1 MRDLRSGIGRNS
13 IDDHRRVQSA
23 ASPPLAIDPW
33 VASSLLQ
40 KAIRRGDADM
50 AERAAITLH
59 RVRGKGIWRRFL
71 GIAFE
76 DVGVASVETLI
87 ETATVCSDPVWR
99 EGMGGDERALRHVV
113 RVLANAPKDR
123 SPDHLI
129 GIAFCHRAFEDARG
143 RAGPMSLARRIDR
156 IGDLSLP
163 LPERAVAA
171 WYASGIE
178 CGDEGRVGPGDLNG
192 LMHAFRH
199 LGVPAGLIDATR
211 IAAIRTREP
220 IVIMT
225 PLLWLAATAAGDAH
239 VVDGVL
245 PPVKMIGDSGV
256 PAYAL
261 DKHTAIGKAAI
272 HRLARENRA
281 VREVLA
287 AHVPEYR
294 ANAVA
299 CMTAFHVDAAPVS
312 RRFEWTG
319 SAELE
324 RLGVEA
330 DMAKVG
336 VPVEGIS
343 PLLAVV
349 RDNLDALNAIRAK
362 LFARGP
368 TPRR

>member
-1 MRDLRSGIGRNS
+1 
-13 IDDHRRVQSA
+13 
-23 ASPPLAIDPW
+23 
-33 VASSLLQ
+33 
-40 KAIRRGDADM
+40 M
-50 AERAAITLH
+50 AERAAVTLH

-71 GIAFE
+71 VIAFE
-76 DVGVASVETLI
+76 DIGVASVDALI
-87 ETATVCSDPVWR
+87 ETTTACEPVWR
-99 EGMGGDERALRHVV
+99 ESMGGEEPALRHAV
-113 RVLANAPKDR
+113 RLLANAPKDR

-129 GIAFCHRAFEDARG
+129 GIAFCHPAFEDAREQVG
-143 RAGPMSLARRIDR
+143 AVSLARRIDR
-156 IGDLSLP
+156 VADTSKP
-163 LPERAVAA
+163 LPERAIAA

-178 CGDEGRVGPGDLNG
+178 CGDERRVGLGDLNG

-199 LGVPAGLIDATR
+199 LGVLAELIAATR
-211 IAAIRTREP
+211 IAAIRTRKP

-225 PLLWLAATAAGDAH
+225 PLLWLAASAAANRQ
-239 VVDGVL
+239 VVDGLL
-245 PPVKMIGDSGV
+245 PPVKMIGDIPG
-256 PAYAL
+256 YAL

-281 VREVLA
+281 VREVLSI
-287 AHVPEYR
+287 HVPEYR

-299 CMTAFHVDAAPVS
+299 CMAAFHVDAAPVS

-336 VPVEGIS
+336 VPSEGVS

-349 RDNLDALNAIRAK
+349 RGNLDCLNAIRAE
-362 LFARGP
+362 LFGRGGR
-368 TPRR
+368 PRA

>member
-1 MRDLRSGIGRNS
+1 MRNLFSDHTRLS
-13 IDDHRRVQSA
+13 IDDDGLSVSRPIPR
-23 ASPPLAIDPW
+23 PLAVDPW

-40 KAIRRGDADM
+40 KAIRRGDAVL
-50 AERAAITLH
+50 AERAAATL
-59 RVRGKGIWRRFL
+59 RRFRGKGIWRRFMV
-71 GIAFE
+71 IAFE
-76 DVGVASVETLI
+76 DVGVASVNALI

-99 EGMGGDERALRHVV
+99 EGVGGDEGALRQIV
-113 RVLANAPKDR
+113 RLLANVPKDR

-129 GIAFCHRAFEDARG
+129 GIALCHPAFEDARG
-143 RAGPMSLARRIDR
+143 QVGAMSLARRIDHVA
-156 IGDLSLP
+156 DTSKP
-163 LPERAVAA
+163 LPERAIAA

-178 CGDEGRVGPGDLNG
+178 CGDERRVGPGDLDG
-192 LMHAFRH
+192 LMHTFRH
-199 LGVPAGLIDATR
+199 LGAPADLVDATR

-225 PLLWLAATAAGDAH
+225 PLLSLAATAAGDPH
-239 VVDGVL
+239 VIEGVL
-245 PPVKMIGDSGV
+245 PPVKMIGDIPS
-256 PAYAL
+256 YAL

-272 HRLARENRA
+272 HRLARENHA

-336 VPVEGIS
+336 VPSDGVA

-349 RDNLDALNAIRAK
+349 RDNLDCLNAIRAE
-362 LFARGP
+362 LFGRGGK
-368 TPRR
+368 PRA